1 MLHNCNLCL
10 LPEFATESANC
21 PYLTVTCL
29 QFNRWCTQP
38 CLSWKQLLV
47 CAHKSVF
54 VKATFSFFFDGH
66 QKLSFAHINNFY
78 NLILVLVHTNCYIIL
93 NLIIIEFF
101 FKLININVNPA
112 LLLSGN
118 LLFRQNFLTSELF
131 IIPIH
136 VSVRK
141 KYIVIRKRLIR
152 NLVLIRNNFN
162 RIHNFSHIY

>member
-1 MLHNCNLCL
+1 
-10 LPEFATESANC
+10 
-21 PYLTVTCL
+21 
-29 QFNRWCTQP
+29 
-38 CLSWKQLLV
+38 
-47 CAHKSVF
+47 
-54 VKATFSFFFDGH
+54 
-66 QKLSFAHINNFY
+66 
-78 NLILVLVHTNCYIIL
+78 VHTNCYIFL
-93 NLIIIEFF
+93 NLIIIDFF
-101 FKLININVNPA
+101 FKLINNNVNPA

-162 RIHNFSHIY
+162 RIHNFSHIYLWIFLHFNSDKRKYTHIYAAKVPSFLVTFYHQLFIMCKSEKLFLRKRYCVHKREVVFTKTRLCALAV